1 MYHVTEAIKTNIM
14 NIEDFDSQINETF
27 SQNFP
32 DMKEYFELTKIKAEK
47 IMDDKNIDEDV
58 VINKFRCKIQTFVFF
73 TTFFFI

>member
-1 MYHVTEAIKTNIM
+1 MI
-14 NIEDFDSQINETF
+14 IEDLDSQKNDTF

-32 DMKEYFELTKIKAEK
+32 DMKEYFELTKIKADK
-47 IMDDKNIDEDV
+47 IEDDKNEDEDV